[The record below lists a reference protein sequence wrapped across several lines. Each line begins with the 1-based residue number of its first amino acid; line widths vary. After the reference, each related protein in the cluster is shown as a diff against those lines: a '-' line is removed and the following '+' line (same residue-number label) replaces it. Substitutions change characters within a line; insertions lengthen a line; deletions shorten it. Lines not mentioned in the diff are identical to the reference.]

1 MSADGNGS
9 FKFTASKSESSV
21 PAAQASIIQHP
32 PDGAKAWSVALG
44 SFLLGFVTMGL
55 MYSQG
60 IFVEPLLN
68 EFKADLATTS
78 LVATLSP
85 AMFYFCGLFA
95 SPMAIKYGVRRFTI
109 AGSILWIVGCFAACV
124 APSDNGANR
133 SGARHPPP
141 KNSSAS
147 PNINVS
153 IVTQG
158 IITGLGTGLTYWVAM
173 AVTPACAL
181 LQRRVAS

>member
-9 FKFTASKSESSV
+9 FKFAASKSESSV

-133 SGARHPPP
+133 SGARHPP
-141 KNSSAS
+141 KTARH
-147 PNINVS
+147 
-153 IVTQG
+153 
-158 IITGLGTGLTYWVAM
+158 
-173 AVTPACAL
+173 
-181 LQRRVAS
+181 RRTSTFRL